1 MRFNNVEVN
10 SDTICTIMINE
21 VVLSCSKDDFYGK
34 RNGAEE
40 IGNKVA
46 SLCFRAYKS
55 SLRFD
60 L

>member
-46 SLCFRAYKS
+46 EHIM
-55 SLRFD
+55 
-60 L
+60 

>member
-34 RNGAEE
+34 RYGAEE
-40 IGNKVA
+40 IGNNVA
-46 SLCFRAYKS
+46 EHIMW
-55 SLRFD
+55 
-60 L
+60 

>member
-46 SLCFRAYKS
+46 EHIMS
-55 SLRFD
+55 SRTLTYVF
-60 L
+60 